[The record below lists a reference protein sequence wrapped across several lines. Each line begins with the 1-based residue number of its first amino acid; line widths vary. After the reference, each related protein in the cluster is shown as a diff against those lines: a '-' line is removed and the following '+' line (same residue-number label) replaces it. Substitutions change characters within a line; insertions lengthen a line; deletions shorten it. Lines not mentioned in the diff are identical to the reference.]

1 MSKRNK
7 VHSTV
12 YTLAQGGSTKVVAI
26 VDAKRDIK
34 PHSVAQVIGYYS
46 AFDVSHP
53 QPLMVI
59 MTTYHVKVII
69 FPFLEK
75 GQPLV
80 ELKEFNF

>member
-1 MSKRNK
+1 MTSRAFGIQTQTRQRLPRKKEGRKKKGDSRRSIGSAMSK
-7 VHSTV
+7 
-12 YTLAQGGSTKVVAI
+12 
-26 VDAKRDIK
+26 
-34 PHSVAQVIGYYS
+34 S

-59 MTTYHVKVII
+59 MTAYHVKVII